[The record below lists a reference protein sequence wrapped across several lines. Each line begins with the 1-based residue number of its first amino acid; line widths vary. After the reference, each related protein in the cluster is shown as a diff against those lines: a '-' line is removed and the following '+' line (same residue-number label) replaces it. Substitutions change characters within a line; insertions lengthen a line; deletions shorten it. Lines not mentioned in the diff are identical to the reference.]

1 VPFGEN
7 PVGIVGIPWDK
18 VVVGSNMRFGF
29 VNPDGSYDWRTIKTL
44 DPDQR
49 QLIEGSG
56 KFLDAVQVAKAADPL
71 GQQIAAGQ
79 RPGAIDTYLGGAD
92 FGASLAGNEIRYRNA
107 VLEQNRNQGLP
118 VAPGTVN
125 PAVARTLPV
134 FGAEGAEAVLQRTPD
149 FNPPGLPTNR
159 GGFMGLLDSLG
170 SLFGQALDAAPAVL
184 NVINNQQNLELQREI
199 AKRAIRNPIPQPVP
213 QQRTFGGQYQGGGFM
228 PAPFVNQGGYT
239 NAALSLDIPF
249 VDITPQGSSRA
260 FSPWVPTMQGARSQ
274 AFMSNNPVTGAL
286 TWFKPAGKPILW
298 SGDLTACKRVERVA
312 RRAKKSRG
320 RR

>member
-1 VPFGEN
+1 
-7 PVGIVGIPWDK
+7 
-18 VVVGSNMRFGF
+18 MRFGF
-29 VNPDGSYDWRTIKTL
+29 INPDGSYDWRTIKTL

-56 KFLDAVQVAKAADPL
+56 KFLDAVQIAKAADPL

-79 RPGAIDTYLGGAD
+79 RPGAIDTFLGGGN
-92 FGASLAGNEIRYRNA
+92 FGDSLSGAEIRRRDA
-107 VLEQNRNQGLP
+107 VLKQNRQQGLP
-118 VAPGTVN
+118 VAPGTIN
-125 PAVARTLPV
+125 PGVPHVPPV
-134 FGAEGAEAVLQRTPD
+134 FGAEGTEVVLQRTPD

-170 SLFGQALDAAPAVL
+170 SLFGQAIDAAPAIL
-184 NVINNQQNLELQREI
+184 NIINNQQDLEIQRRA
-199 AKRAIRNPIPQPVP
+199 AKQAIRNPIPQNVP
-213 QQRTFGGQYQGGGFM
+213 RQRTFGGGQYQGGGFM
-228 PAPFVNQGGYT
+228 PAPFVNAGGYQ
-239 NAALSLDIPF
+239 NAALSLDVPF

-260 FSPWVPTMQGARSQ
+260 FSPWVPTMMGARAQ
-274 AFMSNNPVTGAL
+274 PFMSNNPVSGAL

-312 RRAKKSRG
+312 RRAKRSRG